1 MLSRSIMAYY
11 DPIRPS
17 RRHGVTSRGC
27 RLYTPPSL
35 CGSAEATH
43 ETFPPFPAVLSLRAA
58 DPTPVGSPPPP
69 VVLGQAMTG
78 FLTLGPSRHPR
89 ARLCQPSPAGAAHG
103 AASFALCCGPQVCLA
118 LLAGSDAGSSLPPL
132 AF

>member
-1 MLSRSIMAYY
+1 MLSRSILAYY

-17 RRHGVTSRGC
+17 RRHVAISRDH
-27 RLYTPPSL
+27 RLYATPSL

-69 VVLGQAMTG
+69 VVLGRTIPG
-78 FLTLGPSRHPR
+78 FLALG
-89 ARLCQPSPAGAAHG
+89 
-103 AASFALCCGPQVCLA
+103 CGPQVCLA
-118 LLAGSDAGSSLPPL
+118 LLAGSDAGSWYAPV